1 MNFSLPLGLII
12 GVVVII
18 WSVMG
23 EMKNPAIMGNLHGIV
38 IVVGGTLA
46 AALVCFPFKFFIHM
60 FVVLIRAF
68 SGSLKKECIHS
79 VNVLVTLAQKQ
90 QDGNK
95 IDSDVASLKNE
106 FLRESMEL
114 MLTGT
119 LKDEELFDVLEKR
132 VEMQH
137 ERYRKENSTFKIIGK
152 FPPAF
157 GLIGATLGMIA
168 LLQGLGAPDA
178 FEKLGPS
185 MSVALTATFWGLFL
199 ANLIIIPI
207 GENLTF
213 ASDDDLLMRR
223 IVVEGVMLIKNKKH
237 PILVEEYLK
246 SYLAVKE
253 RKDMKKASL

>member
-1 MNFSLPLGLII
+1 MNLSLPLGLIVGI
-12 GVVVII
+12 VVIV

-23 EMKNPAIMGNLHGIV
+23 EMKNPAIMGNMHGIV
-38 IVVGGTLA
+38 IVLGGTLA
-46 AALVCFPFKFFIHM
+46 AALVCFPFKFFINM
-60 FVVLIRAF
+60 FIVLIRAF
-68 SGSLKKECIHS
+68 SGSLKKECINS
-79 VNVLVTLAQKQ
+79 VNLLVSLSQKQ
-90 QDGNK
+90 QSGSK
-95 IDSDVASLKNE
+95 IDSDVAQLKNE
-106 FLRESMEL
+106 FLKESLEL
-114 MLTGT
+114 MMSGT

-132 VEMQH
+132 VEMQN

-168 LLQGLGAPDA
+168 LLQGLGSPDA

-185 MSVALTATFWGLFL
+185 MSVALTATFWGLFF

-223 IVVEGVMLIKNKKH
+223 IVVEGVMLLKDKKH

-246 SYLAVKE
+246 SYLAVNE
-253 RKDMKKASL
+253 RNQMKKV